1 MNDKEKFFRPER
13 FSKPTNEEVVG
24 RLFTRIVDLIKG
36 TATDFKIKEQGV
48 PGMGRV
54 NLN

>member
-1 MNDKEKFFRPER
+1 MKPGDFYRPER
-13 FSKPTNEEVVG
+13 FSKPTNDEVVG
-24 RLFTRIVDLIKG
+24 KLFARIVAITKD
-36 TATDFKIKEQGV
+36 TVFDFKIKEQNV